1 MRTKIKASR
10 TTDEVQSS
18 AQIVASIDDLLK
30 EILLRLPIKS
40 LIRFKLVSKEWH
52 SLITNPRFCRL
63 RNPNPNPAAGLF
75 LHCLSYR
82 ARPWIEYV
90 PFSGIKS
97 GNPPL
102 RKLKFF
108 KDPKGIR
115 IVHSCNGLLLCS
127 SFQARDNNRT
137 YYVHNPTTNKF
148 SALPKPAVG
157 GGISAK
163 IDGMSLAFDPT
174 KSPYYKVVCV
184 RRLGLHMVGGNLYQ
198 FEVYSSETGSWIKC
212 GEPFTTQVNFEDGIY
227 WNGAIHWTNNGTG
240 RDSLYFNIDNQML
253 GVMPIPPIGWDC
265 INNYYFG
272 ESFDHLHY
280 IKIVGPELHFDV
292 YEMRRDYSEWFIKY
306 NVDLSPVVSAYPEII
321 RNYIRPTSSC
331 YYACSIFS
339 LVRGEKEEDS
349 FLVLQIPGIAIRY
362 NLVYRTFE
370 TICEFAGVVAPGG
383 LRFRGT
389 DGFQY
394 IESLSC
400 VC

>member
-10 TTDEVQSS
+10 TADEVQSS

-40 LIRFKLVSKEWH
+40 LIRFKLVSKQWH
-52 SLITNPRFCRL
+52 SLITNPRFCR
-63 RNPNPNPAAGLF
+63 
-75 LHCLSYR
+75 
-82 ARPWIEYV
+82 
-90 PFSGIKS
+90 
-97 GNPPL
+97 NPPL

-137 YYVHNPTTNKF
+137 YYVYNPTTNKF

-184 RRLGLHMVGGNLYQ
+184 QRLGLHMVGGNLYQ

-212 GEPFTTQVNFEDGIY
+212 GEPFTSQVNLKMEYIGMEPFIGPAMELAEI
-227 WNGAIHWTNNGTG
+227 
-240 RDSLYFNIDNQML
+240 LYISIL
-253 GVMPIPPIGWDC
+253 TIRC
-265 INNYYFG
+265 
-272 ESFDHLHY
+272 S
-280 IKIVGPELHFDV
+280 KLHFDV

-349 FLVLQIPGIAIRY
+349 FLVLQIPGKAIRY
-362 NLVYRTFE
+362 NLVYQTFE
-370 TICEFAGVVAPGG
+370 TICEFAGVVTPGG